1 MKDGKDLADNGSF
14 PSIYVGESG
23 RSLHER
29 AKNHWDD
36 FASRKEDSHILKHWV
51 NHHSSQGQPSF
62 KITVVKYCK
71 DALSRQV
78 GEAVRIGFRGQTLNS
93 KGGYNRSAINRLI
106 LEEKSEDHEDG
117 NLTAK
122 NSTGMEDCQDPNGLS
137 RLKWKTG
144 NKRKDGDMPEA
155 DQKQR
160 KRRKLQYP
168 TLPEN
173 WGYELEGKA
182 RKMDEEENTRK
193 SFLMDGYD
201 SKVGIK
207 TRQQTI
213 KNWSAAEL
221 FCRKLSLSIIKSS
234 STIGEFMSGLEE
246 QLMLAMLH
254 RSVQDNI
261 NVETQDS
268 TSSASNSDILYGV
281 TKGQS
286 NESPS
291 NNPEK
296 DNSWGQDENPKLKTL
311 NVEDENT
318 AGKRKVKEKTVKE
331 MFHTQKQKADI
342 ANTERLEKESR
353 LDRQRRQEIRWKGK
367 RDHHCRLRWTRE
379 WLDDTAIPLVVN
391 HGSWL
396 VDQRVR
402 LVLDDILE
410 LIPDK
415 ADKKSTEKL
424 GKFRKLIVKKE
435 LEEIE
440 QLEPSLGPH
449 GWIKNSLKRKRLAEE
464 NFEERKAATE
474 DSYPM
479 NESMEGRG
487 EPGEERRARAPGG
500 TQDDLDTTENLETTP
515 KLEKV
520 KTIVPAGR
528 TTKPKIWTKLK
539 SGLYG
544 WKNLPKQRATST
556 SASIKTNTEAANNLK
571 VISANTGFSKWL
583 LTAGS
588 GGVGLGGERLR
599 LSENILHTKLHEN
612 IQTTENVG
620 KFTPSVANPGAN
632 DLK

>member
-1 MKDGKDLADNGSF
+1 
-14 PSIYVGESG
+14 
-23 RSLHER
+23 
-29 AKNHWDD
+29 
-36 FASRKEDSHILKHWV
+36 
-51 NHHSSQGQPSF
+51 
-62 KITVVKYCK
+62 
-71 DALSRQV
+71 
-78 GEAVRIGFRGQTLNS
+78 
-93 KGGYNRSAINRLI
+93 
-106 LEEKSEDHEDG
+106 
-117 NLTAK
+117 
-122 NSTGMEDCQDPNGLS
+122 
-137 RLKWKTG
+137 
-144 NKRKDGDMPEA
+144 MPEA

-173 WGYELEGKA
+173 WGYELEDNV
-182 RKMDEEENTRK
+182 RKMDQEENNRK

-201 SKVGIK
+201 SKVGQS

-213 KNWSAAEL
+213 KNWSVAEL

-234 STIGEFMSGLEE
+234 STTGEFMSGLEE

-261 NVETQDS
+261 NMEPQDS

-281 TKGQS
+281 TTGQS

-296 DNSWGQDENPKLKTL
+296 DNSWGQDENPELKTL

-318 AGKRKVKEKTVKE
+318 AGKRKVKLKEKTVKE
-331 MFHTQKQKADI
+331 MFDTQNKKADI
-342 ANTERLEKESR
+342 ENTERLEKESR
-353 LDRQRRQEIRWKGK
+353 LDKQRRQELRWKGK

-402 LVLDDILE
+402 LVLDDILDV
-410 LIPDK
+410 ITDK
-415 ADKKSTEKL
+415 AEKKATEKL
-424 GKFRKLIVKKE
+424 EKFRKFILKKE
-435 LEEIE
+435 LEVTEIE
-440 QLEPSLGPH
+440 QLEPPLGPH

-464 NFEERKAATE
+464 NFDKRKAATE
-474 DSYPM
+474 ENYPM
-479 NESMEGRG
+479 NETMEGRG

-500 TQDDLDTTENLETTP
+500 TQDDLETTVDLERTP
-515 KLEKV
+515 KIEKV

-528 TTKPKIWTKLK
+528 TTTSKIWTKLK

-571 VISANTGFSKWL
+571 VISANTGLSKWL

-588 GGVGLGGERLR
+588 GGLGGERLR

-620 KFTPSVANPGAN
+620 KWTPSVTDPGAN